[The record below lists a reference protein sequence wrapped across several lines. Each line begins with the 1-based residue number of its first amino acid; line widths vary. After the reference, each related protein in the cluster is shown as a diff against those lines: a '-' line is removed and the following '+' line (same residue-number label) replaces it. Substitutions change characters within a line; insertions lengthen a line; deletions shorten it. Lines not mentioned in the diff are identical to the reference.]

1 MKKYLLVLLATMFH
15 LSFVN
20 QLQANEEQQAQ
31 DTNSKHNQE
40 FIENFA
46 NCNEYVSDDGYKIT
60 AILGWTN
67 RKCYI
72 TEITH
77 KQTLT
82 CGFKFL
88 ELQDVLEIAKEKDF
102 KVTKDKLQIL
112 KSPDMAPFTS
122 AYCTFE
128 IRNLNLPN

>member
-1 MKKYLLVLLATMFH
+1 MKKYLLVLLATMFY
-15 LSFVN
+15 LCFDN
-20 QLQANEEQQAQ
+20 QTRADEQRAQSANL
-31 DTNSKHNQE
+31 KHNQE
-40 FIENFA
+40 FIENFS

-82 CGFKFL
+82 CAYKTL
-88 ELQDVLEIAKEKDF
+88 ELEDVIEIMKEKDCQ
-102 KVTKDKLQIL
+102 VSKDKLQIL
-112 KSPDMAPFTS
+112 KTPEMAPFTS

>member
-1 MKKYLLVLLATMFH
+1 MKKYLLIFLAVLIYSISAKSTYANDEN
-15 LSFVN
+15 LSQDIN
-20 QLQANEEQQAQ
+20 QE
-31 DTNSKHNQE
+31 HNQE
-40 FIENFA
+40 FIENFS
-46 NCNEYVSDDGYKIT
+46 NCNEYISDDGYKIT

-82 CGFKFL
+82 CAYKFL
-88 ELQDVLEIAKEKDF
+88 ELQDVVEIMKEHNF
-102 KVTKDKLQIL
+102 QVATQKLQTL
-112 KSPDMAPFTS
+112 RTPHMVPFTS

-128 IRNLNLPN
+128 IRNLNLPK